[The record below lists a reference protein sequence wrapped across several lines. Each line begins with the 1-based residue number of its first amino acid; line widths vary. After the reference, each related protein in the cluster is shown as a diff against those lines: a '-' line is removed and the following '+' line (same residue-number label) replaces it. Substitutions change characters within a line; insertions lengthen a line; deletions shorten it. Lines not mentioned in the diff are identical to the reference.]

1 MTKIEISTILEDSG
15 FIYDIESKEYSFKYD
30 SNISACFIKKEYK
43 KLLIELSKWN
53 FTHYK

>member
-15 FIYDIESKEYSFKYD
+15 FIHDIESKEYSFKYD

-43 KLLIELSKWN
+43 KIL
-53 FTHYK
+53 